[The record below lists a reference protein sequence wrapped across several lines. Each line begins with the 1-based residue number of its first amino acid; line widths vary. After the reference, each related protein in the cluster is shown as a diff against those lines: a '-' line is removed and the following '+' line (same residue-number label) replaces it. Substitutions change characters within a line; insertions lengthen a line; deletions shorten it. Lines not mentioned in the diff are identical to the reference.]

1 MLARRARRLCRA
13 PLTARYCTMPATRLF
28 VAAVTNNCWDGRLG
42 ATRPR
47 DPHLCGIPG
56 RAMLQCGCIHPGK
69 PGCNTIVD
77 CRFWIVDCP
86 AGRHRAIRHSDQCGK
101 FNRKWYNCSS
111 LGNPRARERGR
122 PALVASPRASCPR
135 SQPMFTSADVHLSR
149 PCDSRTTPNEHRLGA
164 RASCPR
170 RVSAGKVTAPLPSPP
185 PAGGRE
191 SGSSPRRGVGGRGAA
206 ARHARR

>member
-135 SQPMFTSADVHLSR
+135 SQPMFTSAVHAA
-149 PCDSRTTPNEHRLGA
+149 PPHHAAMNIRLFLGG
-164 RASCPR
+164 R
-170 RVSAGKVTAPLPSPP
+170 SPP
-185 PAGGRE
+185 RPTRGWGNGETGFPHSPAGRGGGETRFPHPPCF
-191 SGSSPRRGVGGRGAA
+191 SSLCSRYTISC
-206 ARHARR
+206 